1 MSRSVRK
8 TPKCGIT
15 AASSEKAD
23 KIAAHRRERRAVRGC
38 LQATAGVEVLPDR
51 RALSDAW
58 DYAKD
63 GKQYLR
69 KPAAED
75 LRK

>member
-1 MSRSVRK
+1 MTHSLRK

-15 AASSEKAD
+15 AARSEKAD
-23 KIAAHRRERRAVRGC
+23 KIAAHQRERRAVRSC
-38 LQATAGVEVLPDR
+38 LRATSSPDVLPDR
-51 RALSDAW
+51 RALSNAW

-69 KPAAED
+69 NAQAED

>member
-1 MSRSVRK
+1 MTRSLRK

-15 AASSEKAD
+15 VARSEKAD
-23 KIAAHRRERRAVRGC
+23 KIAAHRRERRAVHGC
-38 LQATAGVEVLPDR
+38 LQATSWPEVLPER
-51 RALSDAW
+51 RALSSTW
-58 DYAKD
+58 DFAKD

-69 KPAAED
+69 KARAED

>member
-1 MSRSVRK
+1 MTRSLRK

-15 AASSEKAD
+15 VARSEKVD
-23 KIAAHRRERRAVRGC
+23 KIAAHRRERRAVHSC
-38 LQATAGVEVLPDR
+38 LQATSSPEVLPDR
-51 RALSDAW
+51 RALSNAW

-69 KPAAED
+69 KAQAED